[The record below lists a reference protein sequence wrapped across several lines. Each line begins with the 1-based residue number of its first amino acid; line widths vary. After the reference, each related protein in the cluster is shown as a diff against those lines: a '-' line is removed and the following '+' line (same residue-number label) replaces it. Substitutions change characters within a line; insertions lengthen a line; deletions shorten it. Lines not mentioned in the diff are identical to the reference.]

1 MDFVTPLA
9 LVAPPT
15 FILHEIETSLLLL
28 LIHWLFNMEEL
39 ASTPFCTILLIFA
52 RQVLMHHFEL
62 TEIYIY

>member
-28 LIHWLFNMEEL
+28 LIHRLFNMEEL
-39 ASTPFCTILLIFA
+39 AGTSFCTILLIFA
-52 RQVLMHHFEL
+52 RLILLHHLEL
-62 TEIYIY
+62 TEIYI